1 MTIGLKRK
9 LEDDPLS
16 EGGVKKRAEDLS
28 PLSNPN
34 FTTNPD
40 HYPIEFSPPRDDTDQ
55 NDHHVV
61 VVSSSSS
68 NDDNLPSHHHS
79 LMIPDDSSNDSEE
92 SSSQDSEDSSS
103 QDSLI
108 SDHIKVRKDIF
119 SLKVHFLI

>member
-61 VVSSSSS
+61 VVSSSS